1 MIGFLRGKVF
11 STGTHSLLL
20 DVNGVGYEI
29 FMTAPALMSLRA
41 GEDAFVYTH
50 YHQKEDLVA
59 LFGFPTLKTKEIFEL
74 LTGVSGLGPR
84 TTLGVLSNIGEEDL
98 IAAIRE
104 GDVSSLVRVP
114 GIGNKT
120 AARIILELQDKV
132 LTLYGAGTAKGGD
145 AGSDASGRSGLLG
158 DAESALMFLGYNKK
172 EIGDVLKK
180 LIKGKKQP
188 DLDSLIRDA
197 LKELGR

>member
-20 DVNGVGYEI
+20 DVNGVGYEV
-29 FMTAPALMSLRA
+29 FMTVPALMSLRA
-41 GEDAFVYTH
+41 GEETFVYTH

-59 LFGFPTLKTKEIFEL
+59 IFGFLNMKTKEIFEL
-74 LTGVSGLGPR
+74 LTGVSGLGPK

-98 IAAIRE
+98 ISAIRE

-132 LTLYGAGTAKGGD
+132 LNLYGSVPARDGEAGID
-145 AGSDASGRSGLLG
+145 SSGGLLN

-188 DLDSLIRDA
+188 DLDALIRDA

>member
-20 DVNGVGYEI
+20 DVNGVGYEV

-41 GEDAFVYTH
+41 GEEAFVYTH

-59 LFGFPTLKTKEIFEL
+59 IFGFLSMKTKEIFEL
-74 LTGVSGLGPR
+74 LTGVSGLGPK

-98 IAAIRE
+98 ISAIRE

-132 LTLYGAGTAKGGD
+132 LNLYSSVPAKGGE
-145 AGSDASGRSGLLG
+145 AGPGTSGGLLS

-188 DLDSLIRDA
+188 DLDALIRDA

>member
-20 DVNGVGYEI
+20 DVNGVGYEV

-41 GEDAFVYTH
+41 GEETFVYTH

-59 LFGFPTLKTKEIFEL
+59 IFGFLNMKTKEIFEL
-74 LTGVSGLGPR
+74 LTGVSGLGPK

-98 IAAIRE
+98 ISAIRE

-132 LTLYGAGTAKGGD
+132 LNLYGSVPARDGEAGID
-145 AGSDASGRSGLLG
+145 SSGGLLN

-188 DLDSLIRDA
+188 DLDALIRDA

>member
-1 MIGFLRGKVF
+1 
-11 STGTHSLLL
+11 
-20 DVNGVGYEI
+20 
-29 FMTAPALMSLRA
+29 MSLRT
-41 GEDAFVYTH
+41 GEETFVYTH

-59 LFGFPTLKTKEIFEL
+59 IFGFLNMKTKEIFEL
-74 LTGVSGLGPR
+74 LTGVSGLGPK

-98 IAAIRE
+98 ISAIRE

-132 LTLYGAGTAKGGD
+132 LNLYGSVPARDGEAGID
-145 AGSDASGRSGLLG
+145 SSGGLLS

-188 DLDSLIRDA
+188 DLDALIRDA